1 MSRRTA
7 TYTLTKPTDKLGKLF
22 RIVRIG
28 SESADITDDP
38 RMPVKP
44 TETPGV
50 WITEHHNRVQ
60 VWLGSLVVFVGD
72 VERSF
77 SQIYCDVMGI
87 KRVVNP
93 GWYLLLHCPTS
104 RLIAVHN
111 RVFALQ
117 EVRDEGE

>member
-72 VERSF
+72 AEKRF
-77 SQIYCDVMGI
+77 SQTYCDMMGLE
-87 KRVVNP
+87 RETSFRSN
-93 GWYLLLHCPTS
+93 LLLLCHTTQV
-104 RLIAVHN
+104 IATLDG
-111 RVFALQ
+111 FFTLE

>member
-1 MSRRTA
+1 MSRHTA

-72 VERSF
+72 AEKRF
-77 SQIYCDVMGI
+77 SQTYCDMMGLE
-87 KRVVNP
+87 RETSFRSN
-93 GWYLLLHCPTS
+93 LLLLCHTTQV
-104 RLIAVHN
+104 IATLDG
-111 RVFALQ
+111 FFTLE